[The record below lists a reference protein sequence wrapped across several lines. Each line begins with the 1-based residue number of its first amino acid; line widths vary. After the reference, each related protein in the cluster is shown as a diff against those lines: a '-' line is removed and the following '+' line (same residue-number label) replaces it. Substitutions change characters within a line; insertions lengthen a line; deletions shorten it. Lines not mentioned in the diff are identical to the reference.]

1 MNRRMLCVTGLIAC
15 ILVGIAGTVF
25 LFTLGLRPDALAPE
39 AAPIDTLV
47 GGGSMLAGVVGTAV
61 FLGLVLRPDE
71 PAREVRAP
79 NQMPDA

>member
-1 MNRRMLCVTGLIAC
+1 MNRRMLCVIGLVVC
-15 ILVGIAGTVF
+15 ILVGIAATVF
-25 LFTLGLRPDALAPE
+25 LFRLGLRPDALTAE
-39 AAPIDTLV
+39 VAPIDTLV
-47 GGGSMLAGVVGTAV
+47 GAGGMLVGVVGTAL